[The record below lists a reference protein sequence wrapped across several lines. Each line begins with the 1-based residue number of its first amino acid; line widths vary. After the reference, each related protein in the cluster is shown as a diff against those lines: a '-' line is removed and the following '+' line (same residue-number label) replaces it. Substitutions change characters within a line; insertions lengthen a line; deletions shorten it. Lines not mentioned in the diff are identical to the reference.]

1 MGAGPKPGWLKI
13 RFNETEE
20 TRRIAGLHAKD
31 GLFSVCQS
39 ALCPNRMECWASGTA
54 TFMVMGE
61 YCTRSCRFCAV
72 KTMAKPPPLDEDEP
86 KKLADAIETLGLKY
100 AVITSVTR
108 DDLADGG
115 ADHIVRCVREIK
127 KTNPKIFV
135 EALVPDF
142 GGNEEAI
149 RTMIGSGVDVLSH
162 NIETVERLS
171 PEIRDRRASYKQS
184 LGVLKKINEISGAR
198 VITKSGLMVGFGES
212 EDEVEKALED
222 LSDAGIEIVTIG
234 QYLQP
239 SKNARNI
246 PVKEYVSPETFS
258 RYEKI
263 GYELGFRFVAS
274 GPFVRSSY
282 RAAEP
287 FIKGLIH
294 ARR

>member
-13 RFNETEE
+13 RFSETDD
-20 TRRIAGLHAKD
+20 TRRIARLHAKD

-86 KKLADAIETLGLKY
+86 KKLAGAIETLGLKY

-115 ADHIVRCVREIK
+115 SEHIARCVREIK
-127 KTNPKIFV
+127 KKNPKMMI

-142 GGNEEAI
+142 EGNEEAI
-149 RTMIGSGVDVLSH
+149 RTMIDSGVDVLSH

-171 PEIRDRRASYKQS
+171 PEIRDRKASYRQS
-184 LGVLKKINEISGAR
+184 LGVLKKIHEISSGR

-212 EDEVEKALED
+212 GDEVGKALED
-222 LSDAGIEIVTIG
+222 LSDASVEIVTIG

-246 PVKEYVSPETFS
+246 PIIEYVSPEIFS
-258 RYEKI
+258 RYERI
-263 GYELGFRFVAS
+263 GYALGFRFVAS

-287 FIKGLIH
+287 FVRGLIH